1 MAEIKKLP
9 NIVIFI
15 ADEMR
20 GDTVSLGGTH
30 NKVIKTPNID
40 SLTKEGAAFTQ
51 YFTVNPVCG
60 PSRCCMFTGLY
71 PHTNG
76 HRSLYQLL
84 RPEEEN
90 LFRLLKN
97 NGYEVVWV
105 GRNDLINRDAI
116 KGSFSKRISIFKE
129 LYKIKMKTNPYPI
142 DHHLRKSFYYGKRS
156 EEQAYDFDSIVIKK
170 ALEYLDS
177 KSKPNSPFC
186 LYIALAFPHPPY
198 NVEEPYFSMYDR
210 SKVPALIPSKLED
223 KPEFMRLMHE
233 RYGLNKLSES
243 DFREIIATYY
253 GMVSRVDY
261 QFGQILSKLREIG
274 AFNNSAIFFTAD
286 HGDYAGN
293 YGLTEKWANAFQ
305 DCLVNIP
312 FVCKIPDIKPKNEIF
327 NQLVESID
335 IFPTI
340 LEIAQVNTPYTHF
353 GKSIIPLLKGEE
365 EIHRKAVFS
374 EGGYNPREPQAFE
387 GVVKSPETPLAGIY
401 YDKTNIPIEDRS
413 TVTRSAMIRTNKWKL
428 VIRNGSKEELYNLKN
443 DPQELFNLIDEDNFL
458 KIKLDLKEQL
468 LRWYLDTSDNPHWVK
483 KRYI

>member
-1 MAEIKKLP
+1 MNLDKRRNLQ
-9 NIVIFI
+9 NIIIFI

-20 GDTVSLGGTH
+20 GDTVSLGKRH
-30 NKVIKTPNID
+30 NKIIKTPNID
-40 SLTKEGAAFTQ
+40 GLTKEGAAFTHC
-51 YFTVNPVCG
+51 FTVNPVCG

-84 RPEEEN
+84 RPHEEN

-97 NGYEVVWV
+97 NGYEVAWV
-105 GRNDLINRDAI
+105 GRNDLFNRDAI
-116 KGSFSKRISIFKE
+116 KGSFTKRISISKE
-129 LYKIKMKTNPYPI
+129 MYKIKMKTNPYPM
-142 DHHLRKSFYYGKRS
+142 DHPLRKSFYYGKRA

-177 KSKPNSPFC
+177 QPNTPFC

-210 SKVPALIPSKLED
+210 EKVPPPIPVKLED
-223 KPEFMRLMHE
+223 KPEFMRLMYE
-233 RYGLNKLSES
+233 RYRLNKLSES

-261 QFGQILSKLREIG
+261 QFGQILNKLKEIG
-274 AFNNSAIFFTAD
+274 VYNNSAIFFSSD

-293 YGLTEKWANAFQ
+293 YGLAEKWSNAFQ

-312 FVCKIPDIKPKNEIF
+312 FVCKIPGIKPKNEIF

-335 IFPTI
+335 LFPTI
-340 LEIAQVNTPYTHF
+340 LEIAQINTPYTHF
-353 GKSIIPLLKGEE
+353 GKSVIPLLKGED
-365 EIHRKAVFS
+365 EIHREAVFS

-387 GVVKSPETPLAGIY
+387 NAIKSPKIFLAGIY
-401 YDKTNIPIEDRS
+401 YDKTNIPHEKRS
-413 TVTRSAMIRTNKWKL
+413 TVTRTAMIRTKKWKL
-428 VIRNGSKEELYNLKN
+428 VIRNMAKEELYNLEK
-443 DPQELFNLIDEDNFL
+443 DPQELYNLIDEDDFL
-458 KIKLDLKEQL
+458 KIKLDLKEKL
-468 LRWYLDTSDNPHWVK
+468 LRWYLNTSDNPHWVK